1 MSFER
6 LGVIGYGLETFLNG
20 YRLRVSGYGYIKVM
34 ENRYFSF
41 EGLEVY
47 QAARVLVRDVYRLQH
62 KFPKTETYAL
72 GDQIRRSAS
81 SVTSNIAEG
90 SGRNSFKEKVHF
102 IEIAYGSLMEAFSQL
117 QIAEDLGYLTEQDI
131 DTIRPSFVSVAKMLS
146 GLKGYF
152 ENKG

>member
-1 MSFER
+1 M
-6 LGVIGYGLETFLNG
+6 G
-20 YRLRVSGYGYIKVM
+20 YR
-34 ENRYFSF
+34 EFSF

-47 QAARVLVRDVYRLQH
+47 KTARLLVRDVYRLQQ
-62 KFPKTETYAL
+62 KFPKEETYAL

-117 QIAEDLGYLTEQDI
+117 QIAQDLEYLTEQDI
-131 DTIRPSFVSVAKMLS
+131 DTIRPSFISVAKMLS
-146 GLKGYF
+146 GLKKHF
-152 ENKG
+152 EEKK

>member
-1 MSFER
+1 
-6 LGVIGYGLETFLNG
+6 
-20 YRLRVSGYGYIKVM
+20 M
-34 ENRYFSF
+34 EDKLFSF

-47 QAARVLVRDVYRLQH
+47 QAARALVKEVYLLQN
-62 KFPKTETYAL
+62 KFPKTETFAL

-90 SGRNSFKEKVHF
+90 SGRNSFKEKAHF

-117 QIAEDLGYLTEQDI
+117 QIAQDLNYISEKDI
-131 DTIRPSFVSVAKMLS
+131 DDIRPSFINVAKMLS

-152 ENKG
+152 EKSKGL